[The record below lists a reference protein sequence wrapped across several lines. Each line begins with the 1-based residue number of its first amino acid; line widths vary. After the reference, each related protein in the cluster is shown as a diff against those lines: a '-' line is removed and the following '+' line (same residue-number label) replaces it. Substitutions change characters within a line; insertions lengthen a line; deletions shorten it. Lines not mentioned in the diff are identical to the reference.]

1 MDIFFDNPDDPPQ
14 PPEKM
19 EIRSL
24 TADPYEDGRRVA
36 VEIGITPFQQAP
48 NMEITVTNSNGQ
60 QVSLLSVVE
69 ANEKDMAFTL
79 HLREQ
84 KTGGSYT
91 LKAELFY
98 TDLSVLEDPEATIKD
113 IQMAR
118 KPSAAVKSLEFTI
131 PA

>member
-14 PPEKM
+14 PPEQM

-24 TADPYEDGRRVA
+24 TAKPYEDGRRVA
-36 VEIGITPFQQAP
+36 VEIGISPFEQAP
-48 NMEITVTNSNGQ
+48 NLELTVTNADGK

-69 ANEKDMAFTL
+69 ANEKDMSFTL

-84 KTGGSYT
+84 NTGGTYT

-98 TDLSVLEDPEATIKD
+98 TDQFVLEDPEATIKD
-113 IQMAR
+113 IRMAR
-118 KPSAAVKSLEFTI
+118 KPPEAIQRIEFHI